1 MDLLRAMEAVDEAEE
16 LLARETER
24 REELEREYAELEGYC
39 SDLED
44 QVSELRDLQDRQEMH
59 DTAFTAIV
67 VAICIAALLAVAF
80 LCRPAEAG
88 PSTASAQPI
97 VVDASDELAQQHRPH
112 EVEAVEAGKL
122 DMEGNPID
130 GEKAIVARLREYAQ
144 KKRDEA
150 AAIAAEAQQ
159 GDVSDG
165 VYAEDEYPY
174 QNEYNWGAR
183 DISQV
188 KMATTTGELLG
199 GDGVHRDGDGNTYT
213 WYPNDIGNG
222 SIEGRIPGCHYD
234 DSGVA
239 YDQDGYI
246 AVAADGHEYGDV
258 IDTPY
263 GDAKVYDFG
272 SGYGNV
278 DIYTNR

>member
-1 MDLLRAMEAVDEAEE
+1 MNKGDMRNALFWAAIALAAVAIAAYAVIGIAQEGQGAEAEIPRTIE
-16 LLARETER
+16 VME
-24 REELEREYAELEGYC
+24 
-39 SDLED
+39 SDD
-44 QVSELRDLQDRQEMH
+44 
-59 DTAFTAIV
+59 
-67 VAICIAALLAVAF
+67 
-80 LCRPAEAG
+80 
-88 PSTASAQPI
+88 
-97 VVDASDELAQQHRPH
+97 LAQQHRPH

-122 DMEGNPID
+122 DAEGNPID
-130 GEKAIVARLREYAQ
+130 GEKVIVTKLREYVQ
-144 KKRDEA
+144 KKRDEM

-159 GDVSDG
+159 DDVSDG

-174 QNEYNWGAR
+174 QNENNWGAR
-183 DISQV
+183 DLSQV

-199 GDGVHRDGDGNTYT
+199 GDGVHRDESGNTYT

-246 AVAADGHEYGDV
+246 AVAADGHEYGEV